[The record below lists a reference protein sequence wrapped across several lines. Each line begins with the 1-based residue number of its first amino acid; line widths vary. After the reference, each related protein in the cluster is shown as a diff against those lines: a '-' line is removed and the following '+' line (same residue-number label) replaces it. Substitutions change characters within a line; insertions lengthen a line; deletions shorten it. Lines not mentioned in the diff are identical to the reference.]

1 MSPHPHVVC
10 VGDVM
15 ADIVAR
21 LPGPLALGSDTPA
34 SIEVFGG
41 GAAGNTASWLDHLGT
56 RVTLVG
62 RIGPADDPF
71 RAAALGGLTPEV
83 AQGLVTDPVHA
94 TGRCL
99 VLVGP
104 DGERTMVPDAGANA
118 FLVPA
123 DLKGHFEVGRHLH
136 LSGYPLFGRA
146 REAGRRALTLAR
158 EADMTISVAAASAA
172 PLARVGAAAF
182 LDWIGPDVTLFAN
195 VDEARVLT
203 RAGNPEA
210 AAATLARRVRL
221 AVVTC
226 GSRGAIAVGRAGV
239 AHIPTK
245 PIEPRDTTGAGDA
258 FAAGYLDALGRGA
271 DTRAAVMAGH
281 RMAASAC
288 RKLGG
293 RPSR

>member
-1 MSPHPHVVC
+1 MSAHPHVVC

-15 ADIVAR
+15 ADILAR
-21 LPGPLALGSDTPA
+21 LPGPLAPGSDTPA

-41 GAAGNTASWLDHLGT
+41 GAAGNTASWLDDLGT
-56 RVTLVG
+56 SVTLVG

-71 RAAALGGLTPEV
+71 RGAALGGLRPDV
-83 AQGLVTDPVHA
+83 AAGLIPDPVHA

-118 FLVPA
+118 FLAPA
-123 DLKGHFEVGRHLH
+123 DLNGHFEAGRHLH

-146 REAGRRALTLAR
+146 RDAGRQALARAR
-158 EADMTISVAAASAA
+158 EAGMTISVTAASAA

-182 LDWIGPDVTLFAN
+182 LDWIGADVTLFAN

-203 RAGNPEA
+203 DDRTPEA
-210 AAATLARRVRL
+210 SAVALARRVRL

-226 GSRGAIAVGRAGV
+226 GARGAIAAGRDGV
-239 AHIPTK
+239 ALVPTE

-258 FAAGYLDALGRGA
+258 FAAGYLDARGRGA

-281 RMAASAC
+281 RMATRAC

-293 RPSR
+293 RP

>member
-21 LPGPLALGSDTPA
+21 LPGPLAPGSDTPA
-34 SIEVFGG
+34 SINVFGG
-41 GAAGNTASWLDHLGT
+41 GAAGNTASWLDHLGA

-71 RAAALGGLTPEV
+71 RAAALRGLSPE
-83 AQGLVTDPVHA
+83 AAEGLVTDPVHA

-104 DGERTMVPDAGANA
+104 DGDRTMVPDAGANA

-123 DLKGHFEVGRHLH
+123 DLSGHFEAGRHLH
-136 LSGYPLFGRA
+136 LSGYPLFGPA
-146 REAGRRALTLAR
+146 RDAGRRALALAR
-158 EADMTISVAAASAA
+158 ETGMTISVTAASAA

-182 LDWIGPDVTLFAN
+182 LDWIGVDLTLFAN

-203 RAGNPEA
+203 GDGNPEA
-210 AAATLARRVRL
+210 AAAALGRRVRL

-226 GSRGAIAVGRAGV
+226 GSRGAIAADREGV
-239 AHIPTK
+239 AYVPTE
-245 PIEPRDTTGAGDA
+245 PIEPCDTTGAGDA
-258 FAAGYLDALGRGA
+258 FAAGYLSASGRGA
-271 DTRAAVMAGH
+271 DTRVAVTAGH
-281 RMAASAC
+281 RMATRAC
-288 RKLGG
+288 QKLGG
-293 RPSR
+293 RP